1 MPTLALV
8 DVMRACWGMLIDTLI
23 TTSPNDCGVL
33 LRMAT
38 PRWIGNIDS
47 SEVDVKDE
55 DDEDEED
62 EEVDDDDDDEEL
74 DDDDDELLLLLLL
87 LLLDSTLRL
96 RLSKQ
101 K

>member
-1 MPTLALV
+1 M
-8 DVMRACWGMLIDTLI
+8 IDTLI

-47 SEVDVKDE
+47 SEEEVTDE
-55 DDEDEED
+55 DDEVEED
-62 EEVDDDDDDEEL
+62 DELDDEEL
-74 DDDDDELLLLLLL
+74 DDDDEEELLLLLLK
-87 LLLDSTLRL
+87 LDSTLRL

>member
-1 MPTLALV
+1 
-8 DVMRACWGMLIDTLI
+8 MLIDTLI

-38 PRWIGNIDS
+38 PRWIGSIDS

-62 EEVDDDDDDEEL
+62 DDELDDEDDDEEL

-87 LLLDSTLRL
+87 DSTLRL